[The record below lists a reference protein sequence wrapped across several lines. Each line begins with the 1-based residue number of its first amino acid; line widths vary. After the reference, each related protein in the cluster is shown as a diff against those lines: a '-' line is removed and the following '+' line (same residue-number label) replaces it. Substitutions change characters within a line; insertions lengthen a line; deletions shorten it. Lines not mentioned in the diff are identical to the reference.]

1 MSTIDSKDP
10 SLESGGSSAARG
22 AAGAS
27 SGHAVSDA
35 ARRTLPPP
43 EWGNDAPRSAASLA
57 LERYE
62 LDTAIARRAGPR
74 AELASLVA
82 KLNAA
87 SRSGNETE
95 ERTAASALA
104 RALSARGTELDA
116 ATRFARRALLLGED
130 SLLREELASW
140 FGGLGEPLLAAAT
153 LRPLLEQPD
162 ADVAALSMR
171 IGTLVARGGD
181 ARGAREAFQTA
192 AREKPTDPVA
202 AEQLAAVAA
211 WSTGHV
217 SAEESAQAYVD
228 AADRREALGER
239 PAAFEN
245 LIRAFEMAPH
255 FGPAVERLAQAL
267 SGRGRVG
274 AADEVRREQA
284 RALPEQARTIHL
296 RRMRDAL
303 RDGDLPRAMGAAFD
317 ARLDAELDLK
327 SVLSALERRGEHS
340 SDTSVGF
347 DELLERVGMHEL
359 FAARLELGC
368 DLLAGRERAR
378 ARLALGRLYAT
389 SLTRAD
395 RAVDCWI
402 DALVIDPGALEA
414 KEALKAHALS
424 TRDYSGL
431 IEALIRVGEARG
443 YGYPEQRA
451 ACLREL
457 WLLAEERVPD
467 AGLASWALERLTGAE
482 EKEELRDAA
491 LRLAPQVERED
502 EALGQ
507 LRARLVNAQGE
518 ERLEVLGRL
527 AAILQGRPALSTD
540 YLAVLRE
547 LVQMVPEERG
557 YQIAFERVLQRLG
570 RSEELEGHLAACADR
585 TDSDLER
592 GRLRLALCGTRRR
605 RGDLDGALRE
615 LSPLLDD
622 AGALPSVACMALLL
636 SAQRGV
642 DALRARALL
651 RVASGLSPSLRAV
664 LSSLAAE
671 AFLEA
676 GEVERARVAAEQAT
690 HADPSLAR
698 PVAVRAR
705 IGLSSGDRAGAEAL
719 ERAMGVV
726 VPRASS
732 CAELANVYER
742 LEEPILAL
750 AWTQRRIALRP
761 GDLDAARAR
770 LTRMRAAGDGARL
783 ADTLAWLLSQHQ
795 PLAELEADI
804 AAALR
809 ELAPL
814 EPMRAGALARRALD
828 VLGPRPTRL
837 REAVLSVADTTGERG
852 LGIAVV
858 ERWLSAGSPGA
869 QRPDV
874 LLDLSRRRRAAGDAD
889 GAARALLRS
898 VKEGAPA
905 RDVLSELDV
914 ALPTR
919 SSDGDLALLEARAEV
934 LGAHP
939 EADQLGTAQAFRE
952 LGAALFDLGS
962 DTEGALRAWERAMAL
977 DAERGPELF
986 AADVTAFIGHDAAF
1000 RRLKA
1005 LSVSR
1010 SDESQ
1015 AARLLA
1021 VAAGVALSAGRMQDA
1036 FETSARA
1043 LELDPARAD
1052 VLALAERTAGED
1064 DTDALEV
1071 IYDRLA
1077 DATLGRYGERAVQYR
1092 AARQFE
1098 RRRESARALKHAIA
1112 AFEAVPSEGV
1122 AYVTMARLA
1131 ERSDSSGEVVRA
1143 LERVALAHTS
1153 PELRTAW
1160 LRRAALFAGPSEEG
1174 QRQRIEVL
1182 LRALSVRGDSD
1193 LLRSLADACAAL
1205 MLTVP
1210 EERETLLL
1218 RFSRA
1223 TESLLSK
1230 ADGPEGAR
1238 MGITAAKAALETFA
1252 APDLALSAL
1261 AHAYGSD
1268 GDLEEYATLFG
1279 DAEALARSA
1288 DAPVKV
1294 ARLIELS
1301 GQKWSG
1307 AGVALLEL
1315 GAHIAGALGDA
1326 RSETLLLVRAACKD
1340 PEQVELVR
1348 RAEQRA
1354 RALGDPQL
1362 IEAVLEAV
1370 PPRERGQ
1377 ALLDLAASAREPA
1390 EAEEIL
1396 RKAAA
1401 VDDLPDAQQ
1410 AEVFERLAQLLRAQG
1425 RHDDLE
1431 KHLAAGMERLGLPPA
1446 KQSRVAAELAAL
1458 IGARGEPDRA
1468 IEVMRRALA
1477 ETPEAEGLWSDLVA
1491 LARQARDRHTE
1502 IEALAQWAERASDEK
1517 QRLVSLREL
1526 ALLLEEQ
1533 GDENGALERWANV
1546 LGLDPNDV
1554 DAIAALERQAERM
1567 GDYETLVKLLGRR
1580 ATLASMVDE
1589 VRRIRLRR
1597 AAVLEQR
1604 LGRPDEACAELEAL
1618 VTATGDNLSVLRVLA
1633 DLQERLGA
1641 PLRAAALWLRA
1652 SAVASAREEAAD
1664 LSRRACEAYLAGGDV
1679 EAARRVLEGM
1689 GAWTR
1694 SERLLELGVEVERRQ
1709 QNSAGLAEALDELA
1723 TVTTRPAPERA
1734 ALLVEAAR
1742 TSLAIGDSAAA
1753 LTQALR
1759 AARLA
1764 PDAAEPQL
1772 VARYLEYLMRKGPGT
1787 TDEAR
1792 LASAELRS
1800 IRGELSVEQ
1809 ADLRAFLTAEALEQ
1823 AVGGD
1828 AGLRELV
1835 KLRSELGDTP
1845 LVSLGIAER
1854 LEAAEPAQALPLFE
1868 RALASDLRN
1877 LRSKSQVALAAARA
1891 AKRLNEVDRALGY
1904 LDAALGD
1911 PETRQEA
1918 LELSAEL
1925 STQRARAR
1933 SSPPATRHV
1942 SSKPPSAEP
1951 RFAEPSPILTGA
1963 AATEKGRYSERPPT
1977 FMAEEHLGG
1986 ASEPPPNTQRI
1997 ISPQPGPAPAVRAD
2011 SVIPRSPRHTPT
2023 DENKLVVPS
2032 VPPPSPRLGPAPRS
2046 VGSMRPSISGRY
2058 SLAPEGEEER
2068 LPVAAAIATID
2079 AAEPRRSSEPKLQ
2092 QVHPSEPKIP
2102 EVRLPDPR
2110 PTFDSRPEIQAALD
2124 LSATFVGQEATGEQA
2139 LYDALRRGSIEAGLE
2154 LVRQLEH
2161 RPNRAHDL
2169 VSVARRLALLQP
2181 GDVQAV
2187 SRLHDSALRDRD
2199 PVYARSVEHTLSV
2212 LTSGQGIDP
2221 PPLSDQPEQPEAVR
2235 ALLFRE
2241 QSSRALEA
2249 LSLVW
2254 EGAEHVFRRD
2264 PSTYGVTG
2272 LERVPAGAPTPLA
2285 RCYSA
2290 LARSLGLLRTP
2301 LFQRRSAGPVTVSLA
2316 LLSPPAVIL
2325 SGDVRQDS
2333 AELRFHL
2340 GAMLAAATP
2349 QYALLFGSPESQ
2361 GRAVLRGLSFA
2372 FGPPRANAGNMGA
2385 VLNLAEVLWES
2396 IPARLQRRLRELCN
2410 DPDALDY
2417 DAALAAAK
2425 VAVRRAGFFA
2435 AGDLGSA
2442 LRQVAMEE
2450 EYLLD
2455 SPQQNVRTFVRDNP
2469 TARNLYSLAL
2479 GAEYAHTR
2487 WQFARSSTRS
2497 G

>member
-10 SLESGGSSAARG
+10 SLESGGSSAARAAVG
-22 AAGAS
+22 AT
-27 SGHAVSDA
+27 SGHAISDV

-43 EWGNDAPRSAASLA
+43 EWGNEGPRSAASLA

-62 LDTAIARRAGPR
+62 IDTAIARRAGPR
-74 AELASLVA
+74 AELASLLA

-87 SRSGNETE
+87 SRSGSETE
-95 ERTAASALA
+95 ERMAASALS

-130 SLLREELASW
+130 SLLREELSSW

-153 LRPLLEQPD
+153 LRPLLEQSGVD
-162 ADVAALSMR
+162 IAALSMR
-171 IGTLVARGGD
+171 IGTLLARGGD

-192 AREKPTDPVA
+192 AREEPTDPVA

-211 WSTGHV
+211 WSSGQV

-245 LIRAFEMAPH
+245 LMRAFEMAPH
-255 FGPAVERLAQAL
+255 LGPAVERLAQAL
-267 SGRGRVG
+267 SDRGRVG

-327 SVLSALERRGEHS
+327 SVLSAIERRGEHS

-389 SLTRAD
+389 SLARAD

-402 DALVIDPGALEA
+402 DAMVIDPGALEA
-414 KEALKAHALS
+414 KEALKAHAQS

-467 AGLASWALERLTGAE
+467 AGLASWALERLAGAE
-482 EKEELRDAA
+482 QNEELRDAA

-502 EALGQ
+502 EAIGQ
-507 LRARLVNAQGE
+507 LRARLVSAQGE
-518 ERLEVLGRL
+518 ERLEVLARL
-527 AAILQGRPALSTD
+527 AAILQGRPALATD

-557 YQIAFERVLQRLG
+557 YQIAFERVLRRLG

-592 GRLRLALCGTRRR
+592 ARLRLALCGTRRR

-636 SAQRGV
+636 AAQRGV

-671 AFLEA
+671 AFLQS

-705 IGLSSGDRAGAEAL
+705 IGLSSGDRAGADAL

-726 VPRASS
+726 VPRAAS

-742 LEEPILAL
+742 LGEPILAL

-770 LTRMRAAGDGARL
+770 LTRVCAAGDGPRL

-828 VLGPRPTRL
+828 VLGPHPTRL
-837 REAVLSVADTTGERG
+837 REAVLAVADTTGERG

-889 GAARALLRS
+889 GAARALLRA

-905 RDVLSELDV
+905 RDVLAELDV

-986 AADVTAFIGHDAAF
+986 AADVTAFVGHDAAF

-1010 SDESQ
+1010 SDERQ

-1052 VLALAERTAGED
+1052 VLALAERTAGEEEL
-1064 DTDALEV
+1064 DALEG

-1077 DATLGRYGERAVQYR
+1077 DATLGRYGQRAVQYR

-1098 RRRESARALKHAIA
+1098 RRREGARALKHAIA

-1131 ERSDSSGEVVRA
+1131 EGSDSSGDVVRA
-1143 LERVALAHTS
+1143 IERVALAHAS

-1174 QRQRIEVL
+1174 QRQRIDVL
-1182 LRALSVRGDSD
+1182 LRALSVRGDCD

-1205 MLTVP
+1205 LATVP
-1210 EERETLLL
+1210 EESETLLL

-1261 AHAYGSD
+1261 GHAYGSD
-1268 GDLEEYATLFG
+1268 GDLEEYAALFG

-1288 DAPVKV
+1288 DAPAKV
-1294 ARLIELS
+1294 ARLVELS

-1315 GAHIAGALGDA
+1315 GAHIARALGDE

-1362 IEAVLEAV
+1362 LEAVLEAV

-1377 ALLDLAASAREPA
+1377 ALLDLAASASEPT

-1410 AEVFERLAQLLRAQG
+1410 AEVFERLATLLRAQG
-1425 RHDDLE
+1425 RHDELE
-1431 KHLAAGMERLGLPPA
+1431 KHLATGMERLGLPPV

-1458 IGARGEPDRA
+1458 IGARGEPERA

-1491 LARQARDRHTE
+1491 LARQARDKQTE
-1502 IEALAQWAERASDEK
+1502 VEALGQWAERASDEK
-1517 QRLVSLREL
+1517 QRLLSLREL

-1533 GDENGALERWANV
+1533 GDEGGALQRWANV

-1580 ATLASMVDE
+1580 ASLASMVDE

-1618 VTATGDNLSVLRVLA
+1618 VTTTGDNLSVLRVLA

-1641 PLRAAALWLRA
+1641 PLRAAALWMRA
-1652 SAVASAREEAAD
+1652 GAVAAARDEAAD

-1689 GAWTR
+1689 GTWTR

-1723 TVTTRPAPERA
+1723 TVTTRPAEERA

-1764 PDAAEPQL
+1764 PNAAEPQL

-1787 TDEAR
+1787 IDEAR

-1809 ADLRAFLTAEALEQ
+1809 ADLRAFLTAEALER

-1835 KLRSELGDTP
+1835 RLRSELGDTP

-1877 LRSKSQVALAAARA
+1877 LRPKSQVALGAARA
-1891 AKRLNEVDRALGY
+1891 AMGLNEVDRALGY

-1911 PETRQEA
+1911 PETRPAA
-1918 LELSAEL
+1918 LALSAEL
-1925 STQRARAR
+1925 STRRARAR
-1933 SSPPATRHV
+1933 SLPTTRHI

-1951 RFAEPSPILTGA
+1951 RFAEPSPTVTNA
-1963 AATEKGRYSERPPT
+1963 VASEKGRYSQHPPA
-1977 FMAEEHLGG
+1977 FMGEEYLGG
-1986 ASEPPPNTQRI
+1986 VSEPSPETQRI
-1997 ISPQPGPAPAVRAD
+1997 ISAPPGPAPAIPAD
-2011 SVIPRSPRHTPT
+2011 SVVPRSPRHVAI
-2023 DENKLVVPS
+2023 DEANLAVPS
-2032 VPPPSPRLGPAPRS
+2032 VPPPSPRPGPAPRS
-2046 VGSMRPSISGRY
+2046 VRSMRPSISGRY
-2058 SLAPEGEEER
+2058 SLSPEGEEEH
-2068 LPVAAAIATID
+2068 LPVAAAIASVD
-2079 AAEPRRSSEPKLQ
+2079 AAAHRHSSEPKLQ
-2092 QVHPSEPKIP
+2092 QVRPSEPTIP

-2110 PTFDSRPEIQAALD
+2110 PAFDSRPEIQAALD

-2181 GDVQAV
+2181 GDVEAV
-2187 SRLHDSALRDRD
+2187 SRLHDAALRDRD

-2212 LTSGQGIDP
+2212 ITSGQGIEP

-2241 QSSRALEA
+2241 QASRALEA

-2272 LERVPAGAPTPLA
+2272 LERVPAGAPMPLA

-2316 LLSPPAVIL
+2316 LLSPPAVVL

-2425 VAVRRAGFFA
+2425 LAVRRAGFFA
-2435 AGDLGSA
+2435 AGDLASS

-2450 EYLLD
+2450 EYLFD

-2487 WQFARSSTRS
+2487 WQFARSGTRS